1 MLARLNSFVS
11 TPKDS
16 PPPPSA
22 DTVDSIEDPLASVAS
37 SLASALP
44 TVGRPPLPIP
54 SQLEDLKSQLPI
66 ACSSCDSCEDDEEEG
81 EFPELPSKFDMDLE
95 TEMLGDIIK
104 PMNRLTIIATSKTD
118 WQHEIAE
125 TPASL
130 AFHLSQVEK
139 RKAVRPTPSGTSV
152 EPPIEIPGL
161 YDTQEMSKLAVLAS
175 SIEVDEEE
183 GKTCA
188 LLFPD
193 FKYISAIPIS
203 KEGAH
208 ALYDQNLDPSVSALG
223 HPASSS
229 DEQLR
234 SWILPYRAVVLLCS
248 HKTRD
253 KKCGIAA
260 PLLESV
266 LTSTL
271 TLHGFDVD
279 TTGSSLHHLPSGEE
293 ISSLSSEQEIQNLLH
308 NASGTGGGGG
318 NDKEVG
324 IFKISHL
331 SGHKYSGVMI
341 ICFPSGAILYY
352 GRVRPRDCVAIVE
365 KTILKGEVLAEH
377 LRGGGNLR
385 REKGK
390 SLLDW

>member
-1 MLARLNSFVS
+1 MHEKSDRTSSSSLGKERGGGGGIQDRASSSNIKRPLLVRCLVLPLDHHDLHHPTRIYPPPSPMLARLNSFVS

-95 TEMLGDIIK
+95 TEMLGDIISEFSRTFSVRVELPGRGFCRSSSLVGRVEERK
-104 PMNRLTIIATSKTD
+104 EGKERSSTSSSHDRYQPSFFSLSLDLLDANFHFFFLLTEPMNRLTIIATSKTD

-188 LLFPD
+188 RESF
-193 FKYISAIPIS
+193 
-203 KEGAH
+203 
-208 ALYDQNLDPSVSALG
+208 V
-223 HPASSS
+223 SSS
-229 DEQLR
+229 
-234 SWILPYRAVVLLCS
+234 S
-248 HKTRD
+248 
-253 KKCGIAA
+253 
-260 PLLESV
+260 
-266 LTSTL
+266 
-271 TLHGFDVD
+271 
-279 TTGSSLHHLPSGEE
+279 
-293 ISSLSSEQEIQNLLH
+293 
-308 NASGTGGGGG
+308 
-318 NDKEVG
+318 
-324 IFKISHL
+324 
-331 SGHKYSGVMI
+331 
-341 ICFPSGAILYY
+341 
-352 GRVRPRDCVAIVE
+352 
-365 KTILKGEVLAEH
+365 
-377 LRGGGNLR
+377 
-385 REKGK
+385 
-390 SLLDW
+390 